1 MRIWG
6 RLEVSL
12 LLAGI
17 RYQSGMRGFP
27 EQRLEARLVRSGTPP
42 PHLFPHRESQAGL
55 GDLRHLQVGDAFLK
69 HLSTFAPGSL
79 GPSCHCPPGNLPQ
92 YMLLKTPFLGGYFH
106 VRSYFFL
113 GKVSWGCP
121 L

>member
-27 EQRLEARLVRSGTPP
+27 EQRLEARLVGSGTPP
-42 PHLFPHRESQAGL
+42 HTH
-55 GDLRHLQVGDAFLK
+55 
-69 HLSTFAPGSL
+69 TFV
-79 GPSCHCPPGNLPQ
+79 PP
-92 YMLLKTPFLGGYFH
+92 
-106 VRSYFFL
+106 
-113 GKVSWGCP
+113 
-121 L
+121 

>member
-27 EQRLEARLVRSGTPP
+27 EQRLEARLVGSGTPP
-42 PHLFPHRESQAGL
+42 P
-55 GDLRHLQVGDAFLK
+55 
-69 HLSTFAPGSL
+69 TFV
-79 GPSCHCPPGNLPQ
+79 PP
-92 YMLLKTPFLGGYFH
+92 
-106 VRSYFFL
+106 
-113 GKVSWGCP
+113 
-121 L
+121 

>member
-27 EQRLEARLVRSGTPP
+27 EQRLEARLVGSGTPP
-42 PHLFPHRESQAGL
+42 HTHICSPIEKARLGL
-55 GDLRHLQVGDAFLK
+55 EICVTSR
-69 HLSTFAPGSL
+69 
-79 GPSCHCPPGNLPQ
+79 
-92 YMLLKTPFLGGYFH
+92 
-106 VRSYFFL
+106 
-113 GKVSWGCP
+113 
-121 L
+121 

>member
-42 PHLFPHRESQAGL
+42 HICSPIEKAWLGL
-55 GDLRHLQVGDAFLK
+55 EICVTSR
-69 HLSTFAPGSL
+69 
-79 GPSCHCPPGNLPQ
+79 
-92 YMLLKTPFLGGYFH
+92 
-106 VRSYFFL
+106 
-113 GKVSWGCP
+113 
-121 L
+121 

>member
-27 EQRLEARLVRSGTPP
+27 EQRLEARLVGSGTPP
-42 PHLFPHRESQAGL
+42 HTHTHLFPHRESQAGL
-55 GDLRHLQVGDAFLK
+55 GDLRYLQVGDSFLK
-69 HLSTFAPGSL
+69 HLSTFASGSL
-79 GPSCHCPPGNLPQ
+79 STSCHCPPGNLPQ
-92 YMLLKTPFLGGYFH
+92 YMPLKTP
-106 VRSYFFL
+106 S
-113 GKVSWGCP
+113 
-121 L
+121 

>member
-27 EQRLEARLVRSGTPP
+27 EQRLEARLVGSGTP

-113 GKVSWGCP
+113 GKVSWDCP